1 MKRQRSEPGPIYTR
15 GASYRA
21 RAEARQREYRAH
33 VLGVPHGKYGHIF
46 DQGAAGMGA
55 NLVLGEAHRAAQAR
69 QATGKG
75 VAARTFGNMLSS
87 QAMCFNVFAPLV
99 ERFDLAAEVLRPFI
113 HGLTSVTAIRIE
125 HTPDPRIF
133 QDQTGL
139 GGVDCD
145 ILIEGT
151 TTSGKLV
158 QVVETK
164 FVETEFSRCGF
175 RKPGRAKK
183 GQAVCPDDVPVKSD
197 RRACLYVRN
206 KGYGYWQRSDQF
218 EVLAENAAA
227 TQGCPFSGQAWQLWV
242 NLVLA
247 HAEANSRGATDA
259 RFAVCT
265 SSNTVLLR
273 EGSTLDEFRSL
284 LRRPESVQLIDLE
297 SLLEHLGKVAPA
309 ELAGWVEWL
318 KARYGGI

>member
-1 MKRQRSEPGPIYTR
+1 MRSDLGPIYTR

-33 VLGVPHGKYGHIF
+33 VLGVPHGKYGHIL

-55 NLVLGEAHRAAQAR
+55 NFVLGEAHRAAQAR
-69 QATGKG
+69 QAAGKG
-75 VAARTFGNMLSS
+75 VAARTFENMLSS

-99 ERFDLAAEVLRPFI
+99 ERLDIAAEVLRPFI
-113 HGLTSVTAIRIE
+113 HGLTSVTALRIE
-125 HTPDPRIF
+125 HTPDLRVF
-133 QDQTGL
+133 RDQTGL

-164 FVETEFSRCGF
+164 FVEPEFSRCGF

-183 GQAVCPDDVPVKSD
+183 GKAVCPDDVPVKSD

-206 KGYGYWQRSDQF
+206 KGYEYWRRSDQF
-218 EVLAENAAA
+218 EVLAENAMPG
-227 TQGCPFSGQAWQLWV
+227 QGCPFSGQAWQLWV

-247 HAEANSRGATDA
+247 HAEAASGGATDV

-265 SSNTVLLR
+265 SSNNTVLLR

-309 ELAGWVEWL
+309 ELAGWVEGL